1 MNIILLSLLFII
13 TFGSLWMN
21 HRTTTTNSQISLIN
35 NDIETNIQYLKK
47 QQTEVTHLSGKRK
60 QDLEKVIS
68 ELKKDT
74 EIKKNIVSVLESKQ
88 WSTAYNLLAEENLK
102 ILEYEKKGQTAN
114 SSEEFID
121 AIKRE
126 LLIFRYLSSHN
137 MQYEPT
143 DFSTK
148 GVNFFAWVS
157 NNIIPYFFVLVSAFI
172 LTNFYLISY
181 RSNGIID
188 TDSLIPGKNITK
200 QFVKISV
207 GIIFSLISVLCL
219 FLVSFISATF
229 LFGSGNLDYP
239 YIVYTSKYN
248 MHVEPLENLLLK
260 SLPLQLLSLISTCL
274 LFYIIAILVKN
285 KLGALFVSLLL
296 STGVLFGISTL
307 DPIQKISSF
316 IPITYINS
324 FSIVTGTLA
333 RQIENFQLSL
343 TTGYL
348 VVTSSIVLLSIA
360 VIILN
365 RFRGDR

>member
-1 MNIILLSLLFII
+1 
-13 TFGSLWMN
+13 
-21 HRTTTTNSQISLIN
+21 
-35 NDIETNIQYLKK
+35 
-47 QQTEVTHLSGKRK
+47 
-60 QDLEKVIS
+60 
-68 ELKKDT
+68 
-74 EIKKNIVSVLESKQ
+74 
-88 WSTAYNLLAEENLK
+88 
-102 ILEYEKKGQTAN
+102 
-114 SSEEFID
+114 
-121 AIKRE
+121 
-126 LLIFRYLSSHN
+126 